1 MATENRDIKYT
12 NKDFGDLKNA
22 LVEYTKTYFPST
34 YNDFSPSSP
43 GMLFLEMSAYVGD
56 VLSFYLDNQIQENF
70 IQYARQQNN
79 LYTLAYMLGYRPK
92 VTGVAIVDVDVY
104 QQIPSISTPNGYAPD
119 YRYAVFINNNTVLKS
134 SLTGTTNFI
143 IQDTIDFAVSSSSDP
158 TQVNILTIDT
168 ITNQPE
174 FYLLKKTRKA
184 ISANIK
190 TTTITFNE
198 PQRFQTI
205 EINDADIVGI
215 LDVLDNSG
223 NKGNKWYEVPYLAQE
238 MVYDNIKNTTTDA
251 NETPYLL
258 QLLKAPKRFVT
269 RFTSPTTLQIQFGAG
284 TTTANTEELIIPN
297 PTNVGNSLDPVDNN
311 LYTAYDPA
319 NFLYTSTYGIAPTK
333 TTLTIRYL
341 TGGGVA
347 ANIPANAFN
356 GISNIDNISVPTP
369 GVNKTLANDIIK
381 SVTAQNPTAAS
392 GGSDGDTTEEI
403 KQNSLAAFG
412 AQLRTVTQDD
422 YLVRALSLPSQYGSI
437 AKIYAEPEKI
447 ENLFPG
453 ESLSS
458 TNLYVLAYDNNKKLK
473 NASTSLKQNLKTYL
487 SQYRIV
493 NDSVKIRDGF
503 VINIGVD
510 FDIIVLPNY
519 NNNDILFKCIS
530 SVKDYFNI
538 DNWQMNEPIIL
549 KDIYVMLDRIDGV
562 QTVKNI
568 SVTNKC
574 GSNYSIYAYDVIGA
588 NRDNVIYPSVDP
600 MIFEVKYPD
609 SDIKGRIV
617 SL

>member
-1 MATENRDIKYT
+1 MAAENRDIKYV
-12 NKDFGDLKNA
+12 NKDFGDLRNS
-22 LVEYTKTYFPST
+22 LIEYTKTYFPST

-70 IQYARQQNN
+70 VQFARQQNN
-79 LYTLAYMLGYRPK
+79 LYTLAYMLGYKPK
-92 VTGVAIVDVDVY
+92 VTGVAVVDVDIY

-119 YRYAVFINNNTVLKS
+119 YRYATFINNNTVLKS
-134 SLTGTTNFI
+134 SLVGTTNFV
-143 IQDTIDFAVSSSSDP
+143 IQDTVDFSFSSSLDP
-158 TQVNILTIDT
+158 TQVSILTIDT

-184 ISANIK
+184 ISANIQ
-190 TTTITFNE
+190 TTTFTFGA

-205 EINDADIVGI
+205 EINSADIVGI
-215 LDVLDNSG
+215 LDITGSNGD
-223 NKGNKWYEVPYLAQE
+223 KWYEVPYLAQE
-238 MVYDNIKNTTTDA
+238 MVYDNIKNNGSDKG
-251 NETPYLL
+251 EVPYLL
-258 QLLKAPKRFVT
+258 QLKKTPKRFVT

-284 TTTANTEELIIPN
+284 TTTANVEEEIIPN
-297 PTNVGNSLDPVDNN
+297 PTNVGNNLDPVNNN
-311 LYTAYDPA
+311 LTTAYDPA
-319 NFLYTSTYGIAPTK
+319 NFLYTGTYGIAPSGV
-333 TTLTIRYL
+333 TLRVRYL

-347 ANIPANAFN
+347 SNIPSNAFN
-356 GISNIDNISVPTP
+356 GISNPDNISIPSAVPD
-369 GVNKTLANDIIK
+369 NNLAGDIIK
-381 SVTAQNPTAAS
+381 SVTVQNPTAAT

-422 YLVRALSLPSQYGSI
+422 YLVRAMSLPSQYGSL
-437 AKIYAEPEKI
+437 AQIYAEPERL
-447 ENLFPG
+447 ENLLPG

-458 TNLYVLAYDNNKKLK
+458 INLYVLAYDNNKKLK
-473 NASTSLKQNLKTYL
+473 NASTSLKDNLKTYL

-493 NDSVKIRDGF
+493 NDSIKIRDGF

-519 NNNDILFKCIS
+519 NNNDILFKCITA
-530 SVKDYFNI
+530 VKDYFNI
-538 DNWQMNEPIIL
+538 DKWQINEPIIL

-568 SVTNKC
+568 SITNKY
-574 GSNYSIYAYDVIGA
+574 GPNYSIYAYDIPGA
-588 NRDNVIYPSVDP
+588 TQNNVIYPSVDP

-609 SDIKGRIV
+609 SDIKGRVV

>member
-1 MATENRDIKYT
+1 MAAENRDIKYI
-12 NKDFGDLKNA
+12 NKDFGDLRNA

-79 LYTLAYMLGYRPK
+79 LYTLAYMLGYKPK
-92 VTGVAIVDVDVY
+92 VTGVAVVDVDVY
-104 QQIPSISTPNGYAPD
+104 QQIPSRSTPNGYTPD
-119 YRYAVFINNNTVLKS
+119 YTYSVFINNNTILKS
-134 SLTGTTNFI
+134 SLVGTTDFI
-143 IQDTIDFAVSSSSDP
+143 IQDTIDFAFSSSSDP
-158 TQVNILTIDT
+158 TQVSILTIDT
-168 ITNQPE
+168 NTNQPE

-184 ISANIK
+184 ISANIQ
-190 TTTITFNE
+190 TITFTFGA

-205 EINDADIVGI
+205 EINSADIVGI
-215 LDVLDNSG
+215 LDIEDSG
-223 NKGNKWYEVPYLAQE
+223 GNKWYEVPYLGQE
-238 MVYDNIKNTTTDA
+238 MVYDNIKNNDSDA
-251 NETPYLL
+251 GEVPYLL
-258 QLLKAPKRFVT
+258 QLFKAPRRFVT

-284 TTTANTEELIIPN
+284 TTTSNVEEEIIPN
-297 PTNVGNSLDPVDNN
+297 PTNVGNSLNPVDNN
-311 LYTAYDPA
+311 LTTAYDPA
-319 NFLYTSTYGIAPTK
+319 NFLYTSTYGIAPSN

-347 ANIPANAFN
+347 ANIPANSFN
-356 GISNIDNISVPTP
+356 GISNTSNITTP
-369 GVNKTLANDIIK
+369 NPNITDAGLATDVRN
-381 SVTAQNPTAAS
+381 SVTAQNSTAAS

-403 KQNSLAAFG
+403 KQNSLATFG

-422 YLVRALSLPSQYGSI
+422 YLIRAMSLPSQYGSL

-447 ENLFPG
+447 ENLLPG

-458 TNLYVLAYDNNKKLK
+458 INLYVLAYDSSKRLKTASTNLK
-473 NASTSLKQNLKTYL
+473 NNLKTYL

-493 NDSVKIRDGF
+493 NDSIKIRDGF
-503 VINIGVD
+503 IINIGVE

-519 NNNDILFKCIS
+519 NNNDILFKCITA
-530 SVKDYFNI
+530 VKDYFNI

-549 KDIYVMLDRIDGV
+549 KDIYVILDRIDGV

-568 SVTNKC
+568 NITNKC
-574 GSNYSIYAYDVIGA
+574 GPNYSIYAYDIPGA
-588 NRDNVIYPSVDP
+588 TQNNVIYPSIDP

-609 SDIKGRIV
+609 SDIKGRVV

>member
-1 MATENRDIKYT
+1 MAAENRDIKYV
-12 NKDFGDLKNA
+12 NKDFGDLRNS
-22 LVEYTKTYFPST
+22 LIEYTKTYFPST

-56 VLSFYLDNQIQENF
+56 VMSFYLDNQIQENF

-92 VTGVAIVDVDVY
+92 VTGVAVVDVDIY
-104 QQIPSISTPNGYAPD
+104 QQIPSISVGVDGYAPD
-119 YRYAVFINNNTVLKS
+119 YRYAVFINNDTILKS
-134 SLTGTTNFI
+134 SLVGTTDFV
-143 IQDTIDFAVSSSSDP
+143 IQDTVDFSFSSSLDP
-158 TQVNILTIDT
+158 TQVSILTIDT

-184 ISANIK
+184 ISANIQ
-190 TTTITFNE
+190 TTTFTFGS

-205 EINDADIVGI
+205 EINSTDIVGI
-215 LDVLDNSG
+215 LDIIDSG
-223 NKGNKWYEVPYLAQE
+223 GNKWYEVPYLGQE
-238 MVYDNIKNTTTDA
+238 MVYDNIKNTLSDSG
-251 NETPYLL
+251 EVPYLL
-258 QLLKAPKRFVT
+258 QLLKAPRRFVT

-284 TTTANTEELIIPN
+284 TTTSNVEEEIIPN
-297 PTNVGNSLDPVDNN
+297 PTNVGNFFSTNDYLT
-311 LYTAYDPA
+311 TAYDPA
-319 NFLYTSTYGIAPTK
+319 NFLYTSTYGIAPNN
-333 TTLTIRYL
+333 TTLTVRYL

-356 GISNIDNISVPTP
+356 GISNTSNITTP
-369 GVNKTLANDIIK
+369 NSSINGTVLAGDVIN
-381 SVTAQNPTAAS
+381 SVTAQNPTAAT

-447 ENLFPG
+447 ENLLPG
-453 ESLSS
+453 ESLST
-458 TNLYVLAYDNNKKLK
+458 TNLYVLAYDSNKRLK
-473 NASTSLKQNLKTYL
+473 NASTSLKNNLKTYL

-493 NDSVKIRDGF
+493 NDSIKIRDGF

-519 NNNDILFKCIS
+519 NNNDILFKCITA
-530 SVKDYFNI
+530 VKNYFNI

-549 KDIYVMLDRIDGV
+549 KDIYVMLDKIDGV
-562 QTVKNI
+562 QTVKTI
-568 SVTNKC
+568 SITNKC

-609 SDIKGRIV
+609 SDIKGRV
-617 SL
+617 VAL

>member
-1 MATENRDIKYT
+1 MAAENRDIKYL
-12 NKDFGDLKNA
+12 NKDFGDLRNS
-22 LVEYTKTYFPST
+22 LIEYTKTYFPST

-70 IQYARQQNN
+70 IQFARQQNN
-79 LYTLAYMLGYRPK
+79 LYTLAYMLGYKPK
-92 VTGVAIVDVDVY
+92 VTGVAIVDVDLY
-104 QQIPSISTPNGYAPD
+104 QQIPSIPTPNGYAPD
-119 YRYAVFINNNTVLKS
+119 YTYAVFINNNTILKS
-134 SLTGTTNFI
+134 SLVGTTDFI
-143 IQDTIDFAVSSSSDP
+143 IQDTVDFTFSSSSDP
-158 TQVNILTIDT
+158 TQASILTIDT
-168 ITNQPE
+168 VTNQPE
-174 FYLLKKTRKA
+174 FFILKKTRKA
-184 ISANIK
+184 ISANIQ
-190 TTTITFNE
+190 TTTVTFGA

-205 EINDADIVGI
+205 EINNTDIVGI
-215 LDVLDNSG
+215 LDIEDSE
-223 NKGNKWYEVPYLAQE
+223 GNKWYEVPYLAQE
-238 MVYDNIKNTTTDA
+238 MIYDNINNTNSDKG
-251 NETPYLL
+251 EVPYLL
-258 QLLKAPKRFVT
+258 QLKKAPRRFVT

-284 TTTANTEELIIPN
+284 TTTANVEAEVIPN
-297 PTNVGNSLDPVDNN
+297 PTNVGNFFSTNDYLT
-311 LYTAYDPA
+311 TAYDPA
-319 NFLYTSTYGIAPTK
+319 NFLYTSTYGIAPSS

-356 GISNIDNISVPTP
+356 NISNKNNITTPSPDITDNVLAKDVRDSV
-369 GVNKTLANDIIK
+369 V
-381 SVTAQNPTAAS
+381 AQNPTAAT

-403 KQNSLAAFG
+403 KQNSLATFG

-422 YLVRALSLPSQYGSI
+422 YLVRAMSLPSQYGSL
-437 AKIYAEPEKI
+437 AKIYAEPERL
-447 ENLFPG
+447 ENLLPG

-458 TNLYVLAYDNNKKLK
+458 INLYVLAYDANKNLK
-473 NASTSLKQNLKTYL
+473 NASISLKNNLKVYL
-487 SQYRIV
+487 SQYRMV
-493 NDSVKIRDGF
+493 NDSIKIRDGF

-519 NNNDILFKCIS
+519 NNNDILFKCITA
-530 SVKDYFNI
+530 VKDYFNI
-538 DNWQMNEPIIL
+538 DKWQINEPIIL

-562 QTVKNI
+562 QTVKNV

-588 NRDNVIYPSVDP
+588 TQNNVIYPSVDP

-609 SDIKGRIV
+609 SDIKGRVV